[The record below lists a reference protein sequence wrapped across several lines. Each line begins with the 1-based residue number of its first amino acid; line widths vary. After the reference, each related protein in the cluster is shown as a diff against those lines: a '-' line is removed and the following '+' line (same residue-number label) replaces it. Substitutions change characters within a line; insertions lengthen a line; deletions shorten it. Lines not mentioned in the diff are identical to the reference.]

1 MPPEPRVLRIYVT
14 QNGKRPFEEWVHALK
29 DVEAQGRILARL
41 ERVRLGLLGD
51 CFAAGARRGSGGISQ
66 TPKCSGKITRAGK
79 MPRSVP
85 YDDYLIESLKNQ
97 WRAKAYLNAALE
109 DGDTRVFLL
118 ALRNVAKARGFSKLA
133 TKSALNRESLYKMLS
148 KRGNP
153 SLRSLGSLLDS
164 LGFRLAVS
172 SKDAA

>member
-1 MPPEPRVLRIYVT
+1 
-14 QNGKRPFEEWVHALK
+14 
-29 DVEAQGRILARL
+29 
-41 ERVRLGLLGD
+41 
-51 CFAAGARRGSGGISQ
+51 
-66 TPKCSGKITRAGK
+66 

-85 YDDYLIESLKNQ
+85 YDDYLIGSLKNQ
-97 WRAKAYLNAALE
+97 RRAKAYLNAALE

-118 ALRNVAKARGFSKLA
+118 ALRNVAKARGFSTLA
-133 TKSALNRESLYKMLS
+133 TKSTLNRESLYKMLS